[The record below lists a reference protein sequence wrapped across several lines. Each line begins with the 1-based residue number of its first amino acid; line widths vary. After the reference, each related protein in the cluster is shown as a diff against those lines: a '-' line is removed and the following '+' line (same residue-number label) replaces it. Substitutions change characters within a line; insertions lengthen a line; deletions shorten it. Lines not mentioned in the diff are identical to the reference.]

1 MSDFYELHK
10 KMLQKY
16 GSESSANEGKKQKAT
31 QSRPETPRNAYV
43 TSDGGKTDAYKNFM
57 NLHKSIQK
65 KYEKVKA
72 GSESTPSTPVMKKA
86 PVLSSN
92 SQKTYPAYT
101 PTRTR
106 QEYDSAIAT
115 GKKELSLLEELLSK
129 KQDFGTFLRN
139 TYTMTPAAASAQE
152 AATRDAW
159 AKEYGYGSWKDAQNR
174 YDALQREM
182 YFLESGMEYDE
193 IPTIPG
199 FEQASK
205 VDSSYK
211 KDNTYAYINNIDGF
225 RNRQYSGA
233 MSGGGAN
240 KTYAGY
246 DKMTDYEV
254 GTYNA
259 IYATEGKEAAEKYL
273 EYLSYSLSE
282 RDAKEAKENAEYFA
296 RKAPVLSDVMSTPM
310 NLVGGVEG
318 AVDVLGQKVAQ
329 GVTGQY
335 KPTDF
340 NRGTL
345 ASQAGS
351 AIRGYRSEQL
361 NDLSGTV
368 QIDAEKNPVLSRFL
382 NGKGV
387 GDLYQLGMSMVDS
400 GAAAG
405 ISAMTGTG
413 WLGGAL
419 LGTSAG
425 TQAMIEAANS
435 GATDSQAIWTG
446 ITNGAFEML
455 FEKVSIDRLLS
466 YDGKNIIKSILTQGM
481 VEGSEEA
488 ATSVANT
495 LADIYIMAADSEWS
509 ELVDQ
514 YMAAGDDLETARW
527 KALRDKAVDVAY
539 DFAAGS
545 LTGGIMGGGASAVQN
560 VTNRFEETATLR
572 EIAPDLVAESQEL
585 SGDTELGTRIQE
597 RIESGKKVAGRDLRA
612 LVAQN
617 DQAIAAQIAT
627 QAEAKL
633 TEQGETENV
642 TEVAQVVGKM
652 ATGQRLTRQEAQIF
666 RESPNAADVLN
677 EINEAE
683 ATTETPTQEA
693 TETAQEAQ
701 IPAPVEVEGEGRNVA
716 VEAPVARE
724 SASVPAPAAEIAE
737 PTETDVKAAQGATL
751 YEDET
756 RELEA
761 NSKQYG
767 EQAEAYIRSFDA
779 GQNIAEYDTA
789 WKAGYELG
797 MSQVPQAQA
806 MESSDLSYLT
816 PGQRVDAYEAGL
828 KAAGVMAEQKEAR
841 VQGMTRNAT
850 GARKRGIVRAY
861 NGINTATLAQKFN
874 DSQRKAYKILSTIA
888 DVTGIEIV
896 LYEST
901 PEADGVYREAQG
913 KYIRSQ
919 PGRIFVDLNAGISH
933 VSEVGDMAN
942 YTMLSTF
949 THEFVHFCENWN
961 PVRYNELRKAVFDAM
976 AENNINVE
984 ERIDQLMAESNGE
997 LSREDASREA
1007 VAEALVE
1014 ILPDAN
1020 FVERLANEHK
1030 TLFQKLLERLKE
1042 FLRDIKDYFAGMRKS
1057 NDKTVAALK
1066 EEVDGM
1072 ARYMDHIVKLFDN
1085 VAVEAVNRMQEAAMD
1100 EFVTYDEDTKSVA
1113 PIQYSRRTWTE
1124 SEYAKNKEAAVV
1136 AISLQLGV
1144 TKEQARQYIED
1155 IDSIAALIGDDAVRL
1170 DYEPNLDPLATVIK
1184 PNSEYKWTVDMSTL
1198 CAKRLWY
1205 TGTFDAIQR
1214 RLGNAVFD
1222 SDAMIKLRSM
1232 MMDAGYEVACGICY
1246 VESTRREIGPITRD
1260 FIERYKEA
1268 QQTGE
1273 PIQRINAKGK
1283 PVVLKGKGHK
1293 APFYAEDGYT
1303 PTMAD
1308 LNTTDI
1314 DMVKQDHP
1322 EVYKAYLA
1330 YMNARGQ
1337 AKPKLLETR
1346 AEYKGEILK
1355 HFKTVRAVNARNSR
1369 GGLRLQSF
1377 SDFEV
1382 PHMID
1387 MMQIVMDMS
1396 RVGLK
1401 SQAYTKVPAFA
1412 DIFGGTGVKIN
1423 LSLIAKGSGLDAN
1436 GNLIFDD
1443 VEGMP
1448 HKEAFRLR
1456 EKWSDNVGTILVGK
1470 NDDHIRAAMNDPRID
1485 FIIPFHKSSWKES
1498 LYGALGLTGYEDYT
1512 ETQNEKPLDP
1522 SRKIKNFD
1530 PSEYWV
1536 PTKTGDENAEIYLEK
1551 CRQDGRQPKFPK
1563 FAGEPGYWKLLID
1576 FKMYN
1581 NEGVGIP
1588 QEVVKPDFD
1597 MDAARKVLAD
1607 YKGGHQKLPVA
1618 KDIVEKFVAEYES
1631 GTQFQRRPANRLSDL
1646 EVLNAAADG
1655 LEGLSLTEAEE
1666 NSLGVMRQ
1674 KLARLAPISEQIEE
1688 HERLAEEYAERDPEE
1703 AQKERN
1709 RAIVLKAK
1717 QTRELNSILAGA
1729 NGPIMRRVL
1738 QKARSIVERQE
1749 LTEYRA
1755 SRKESELAKRY
1766 KARIEKDVNELIAWG
1781 MKPDT
1786 KNAMKHIPEG
1796 IKGPVMDFLE
1806 AIDFSSKRKLAGGE
1820 ATQKDTALFAKLS
1833 ALHNAFYGE
1842 GSALDEQYRRI
1853 VLSDAL
1859 KAKMEEIQSTLQK
1872 SFSLLESGES
1882 AFNLMNRSEL
1892 ESLSSI
1898 VKQLKKFIQEYNVL
1912 YKNAAFQHVAEAG
1925 ADSAEGLKKMSPIK
1939 NARATAWFDWG
1950 MTRPAD
1956 VWERFGEGGKSIFR
1970 ELQVAQG
1977 EEAFRAQE
1985 VIEYAAKTYQA
1996 SEVKA
2001 WEKEVKTIKLSN
2013 GEDVKMT
2020 VAQIMSL
2027 YKLREREQAMSHI
2040 RGEGIRIAELQE
2052 RQGKSPIKKAV
2063 IDQGHT
2069 ITDDD
2074 LDTIISELNDRQ
2086 KAVADALQ
2094 KYMQDKGSEWG
2105 NRVTLIRFG
2114 EKLFGEPKYF
2124 PIHVYREGMSASLDE
2139 SVEAA
2144 SLYALLNM
2152 GFTKQTKKDA
2162 QNQIVIYSIFDE
2174 FSVHMSN
2181 MALYS
2186 AYALPVVD
2194 AIKWLNYKDAE
2205 KKLNLRDELAR
2216 VYGRKKSGG
2225 TNTGIGYAEDFILDM
2240 LKAINGTDQ
2249 EKLGWLEKQSN
2260 QITSRYNRAQV
2271 AANISVAIQQP
2282 LSVLR
2287 AADIV
2292 SAGSISAGVIRKV
2305 SHFRQTVAEMEK
2317 HSGIAVW
2324 KKLGFYDVNI
2334 SRGVSTMIKHDESL
2348 PDWLSEKGMVLAEFM
2363 DRWAWASMWEASKK
2377 EVETKKKLKQ
2387 TDEGYWDA
2395 VNSQFDEIVFKT
2407 QVVDSPLT
2415 KPKTMRTKSA
2425 FVRPF
2430 TSFMMEPLTTVMI
2443 PSNIIYDY
2451 RVESATNGVAKTW
2464 GKYGKKFTKA
2474 MAIYTICETLNALI
2488 MAAFIDVPRDDDE
2501 YPTWWEKFTRSFL
2514 ERWSSNMNP
2523 LNKIPVVS
2531 KAWKAILLYLKEKD
2545 KIDYDVYK
2553 DETAIESMF
2562 NDMATA
2568 YDTLRNKL
2576 SGKDTNYTTYSIIY
2590 NLAKGISGLTGI
2602 PASSAMREAVTAWN
2616 NTVGKLYPNMQL
2628 TTYNPDPKQDIRTA
2642 YENGNL
2648 TDEEALEA
2656 MKDAKVSVPDAYT
2669 KTPEVAYKGYL
2680 RYWAYKSANPKDES
2694 VEDTWFIAYG
2704 AKGVDT
2710 AGIKLETYLDYRE
2723 KARDKKNERKTWTDK
2738 KKEETS
2744 EKEILLDLIDSI
2756 NLTSKQKD
2764 ALYAAEGWSP
2774 KTISEAPWH

>member
-1 MSDFYELHK
+1 MSRYKDKSEQAK
-10 KMLQKY
+10 K
-16 GSESSANEGKKQKAT
+16 KKQEEQKARLEQAKRQEGSST
-31 QSRPETPRNAYV
+31 LSILANRNTNTADNIYQRMSLERKGANQNGHRNVGIQSGQKNAP
-43 TSDGGKTDAYKNFM
+43 N
-57 NLHKSIQK
+57 
-65 KYEKVKA
+65 
-72 GSESTPSTPVMKKA
+72 
-86 PVLSSN
+86 
-92 SQKTYPAYT
+92 YT

-106 QEYDSAIAT
+106 QEYESAISS
-115 GKKELSLLEELLSK
+115 GKQELSRLAEMFSK
-129 KQDFGTFLRN
+129 KQN
-139 TYTMTPAAASAQE
+139 TGSLLWNAIGK
-152 AATRDAW
+152 RDL
-159 AKEYGYGSWKDAQNR
+159 AKQYGYESWKEAQDR

-211 KDNTYAYINNIDGF
+211 KDDTYAYINNIDGF

-282 RDAKEAKENAEYFA
+282 RDAQEAKENAEYFA

-361 NDLSGTV
+361 NALSGTV

-527 KALRDKAVDVAY
+527 KALRDKAVDIAY

-545 LTGGIMGGGASAVQN
+545 LTGGLMGGGASAVQN

-572 EIAPDLVAESQEL
+572 ESAPDLVAESQEL

-597 RIESGKKVAGRDLRA
+597 QIDSGKNVSGRDLRN

-617 DQAIAAQIAT
+617 EQAIATQTAA
-627 QAEAKL
+627 QAEAML
-633 TEQGETENV
+633 TERGETGNV
-642 TEVAQVVGKM
+642 AEVAQVVGKM
-652 ATGQRLTRQEAQIF
+652 ATGQRLTRQEMQIF
-666 RESPNAADVLN
+666 RESQNAADVLN

-683 ATTETPTQEA
+683 AITETPAQEV

-701 IPAPVEVEGEGRNVA
+701 IPTPVEVEGESRNVA
-716 VEAPVARE
+716 VEAPVAPE
-724 SASVPAPAAEIAE
+724 SASVPAPVAEVVE
-737 PTETDVKAAQGATL
+737 PAETDVKAAQGATL
-751 YEDET
+751 YEDEA

-761 NSKQYG
+761 NSQHYG
-767 EQAEAYIRSFDA
+767 EQAEDYIQSFDA
-779 GQNIAEYDTA
+779 GQNVAEYDTA

-806 MESSDLSYLT
+806 MESSDLAYLT

-828 KAAGVMAEQKEAR
+828 KAAGVMAEQKEFSL
-841 VQGMTRNAT
+841 QGMTRNAT

-942 YTMLSTF
+942 YTMLATF

-1020 FVERLANEHK
+1020 FVEQLANEHK
-1030 TLFQKLLERLKE
+1030 TLFRKLLERLKE
-1042 FLRDIKDYFAGMRKS
+1042 FLQEIKDYFSGMRKS
-1057 NDKTVAALK
+1057 NDPTVAALK

-1072 ARYMDHIVKLFDN
+1072 TRYMEHIVKLFDN

-1100 EFVTYDEDTKSVA
+1100 GDTVSNTEAFTDSSIAVQNQIRPPYNEGTKAFTAFADGLNEEARKTFDMFYGFYDLSRINNATNLQGKPVKKINISAPFVSVA
-1113 PIQYSRRTWTE
+1113 QWNDKVRNDAKWGETAKKLAAFLDADTRKRMNMNEDGTLNETPLEKAFKMQKSIAQRLVDSLPVE
-1124 SEYAKNKEAAVV
+1124 DIEAEYTIDDSVTVTLPTAK
-1136 AISLQLGV
+1136 
-1144 TKEQARQYIED
+1144 ARQSVGGEAYRR
-1155 IDSIAALIGDDAVRL
+1155 ALIGETRKLYHEGKLKQVSIGTMSKDRWGSL
-1170 DYEPNLDPLATVIK
+1170 GFLAANGKTTASGDFTTVCPQMMFNKGCFYCYRRAAMESGVNNKLVAEKVWYAGEILRIK
-1184 PNSEYKWTVDMSTL
+1184 DKD
-1198 CAKRLWY
+1198 
-1205 TGTFDAIQR
+1205 I
-1214 RLGNAVFD
+1214 
-1222 SDAMIKLRSM
+1222 
-1232 MMDAGYEVACGICY
+1232 
-1246 VESTRREIGPITRD
+1246 
-1260 FIERYKEA
+1260 
-1268 QQTGE
+1268 
-1273 PIQRINAKGK
+1273 
-1283 PVVLKGKGHK
+1283 
-1293 APFYAEDGYT
+1293 
-1303 PTMAD
+1303 AD
-1308 LNTTDI
+1308 LN
-1314 DMVKQDHP
+1314 
-1322 EVYKAYLA
+1322 
-1330 YMNARGQ
+1330 
-1337 AKPKLLETR
+1337 
-1346 AEYKGEILK
+1346 
-1355 HFKTVRAVNARNSR
+1355 RN
-1369 GGLRLQSF
+1369 GGLRIQSF
-1377 SDFEV
+1377 GDWMPHFSAMLADVLYDAELRGLQVKIITKEPSMIEYLASLKDQGIGKNLYFNLSADYVLEKAPAANNTGDMDSLEHINPDRPFVRRDGQAWWKRAMAVEEAAKYRAKYDWVNTRIVATTTEEFIRGLKDPTVDVVTGYHGNIRQYDRIDSVTGQTQVEV
-1382 PHMID
+1382 EALGDAGMPRWVFLNDKWNLVYKGKTKTHQQLAERI
-1387 MMQIVMDMS
+1387 QAEGLELEYYAKTCCQTGRCSECEGKCGKMS
-1396 RVGLK
+1396 RSMTMK
-1401 SQAYTKVPAFA
+1401 NAT
-1412 DIFGGTGVKIN
+1412 N
-1423 LSLIAKGSGLDAN
+1423 RDAESVSYWRTMQN
-1436 GNLIFDD
+1436 IQD
-1443 VEGMP
+1443 
-1448 HKEAFRLR
+1448 
-1456 EKWSDNVGTILVGK
+1456 
-1470 NDDHIRAAMNDPRID
+1470 
-1485 FIIPFHKSSWKES
+1485 ES
-1498 LYGALGLTGYEDYT
+1498 L
-1512 ETQNEKPLDP
+1512 
-1522 SRKIKNFD
+1522 
-1530 PSEYWV
+1530 
-1536 PTKTGDENAEIYLEK
+1536 EIS
-1551 CRQDGRQPKFPK
+1551 
-1563 FAGEPGYWKLLID
+1563 
-1576 FKMYN
+1576 
-1581 NEGVGIP
+1581 
-1588 QEVVKPDFD
+1588 QEEWEA
-1597 MDAARKVLAD
+1597 M
-1607 YKGGHQKLPVA
+1607 G
-1618 KDIVEKFVAEYES
+1618 
-1631 GTQFQRRPANRLSDL
+1631 GTQFQRRPTDRLSDL

-1674 KLARLAPISEQIEE
+1674 KLSRLAPISDQIEE
-1688 HERLAEEYAERDPEE
+1688 HERLAEEYADRDPEE

-1717 QTRELNSILAGA
+1717 QTRELNAILAGA

-1796 IKGPVMDFLE
+1796 IKGPVMDFLG

-1882 AFNLMNRSEL
+1882 AFNLMNRAEL

-1985 VIEYAAKTYQA
+1985 VIEYAAKTYRA

-2074 LDTIISELNDRQ
+2074 LDTIVGELNDRQ

-2205 KKLNLRDELAR
+2205 KKLNLRNELAR

-2260 QITSRYNRAQV
+2260 QITSRYNRSQV

-2395 VNSQFDEIVFKT
+2395 VNAQFDEIVFKT

-2545 KIDYDVYK
+2545 RIDYDVYK

-2616 NTVGKLYPNMQL
+2616 NTVGTLYPNMQL
-2628 TTYNPDPKQDIRTA
+2628 TTYNPDPKQEIRES
-2642 YENGNL
+2642 YESGYL
-2648 TDEEALEA
+2648 TEQEAVNALEE
-2656 MKDAKVSVPDAYT
+2656 KDVRTESGNPIHYEGT
-2669 KTPEVAYKGYL
+2669 VAYWKYKAEHPSEED
-2680 RYWAYKSANPKDES
+2680 YYTQWFEAYYDK
-2694 VEDTWFIAYG
+2694 G
-2704 AKGVDT
+2704 AKKSGVNLDT
-2710 AGIKLETYLDYRE
+2710 YISYRKKVKGLDSKKDILPIINGMNIT
-2723 KARDKKNERKTWTDK
+2723 KA
-2738 KKEETS
+2738 
-2744 EKEILLDLIDSI
+2744 
-2756 NLTSKQKD
+2756 QKD
-2764 ALYAAEGWSP
+2764 ALYREHTNWSEDAL
-2774 KTISEAPWH
+2774 SEAPWH